1 MGFRNGAF
9 ATVWTS
15 EVKSQRLTRCRISIS
30 KKNRD
35 TGAYDQTFSGYV
47 AFAGSA
53 AASKAAR
60 LHEKDR
66 IKLLEVDVENS
77 YDKENKK
84 EYTNFLVYD
93 FEMADNE
100 QTTGGNSPA
109 NNDFVPIVDEGEVDD
124 EDLPF

>member
-1 MGFRNGAF
+1 MGFRNGSF

-30 KKNRD
+30 KKNKD
-35 TGAYDQTFSGYV
+35 TGEYDQTFSGYV

-53 AASKAAR
+53 AASRAAKLKER
-60 LHEKDR
+60 DR

-93 FEMADNE
+93 FEMAEGN
-100 QTTGGNSPA
+100 QPQGSGGASID
-109 NNDFVPIVDEGEVDD
+109 DFTPVVDDGEVD

>member
-1 MGFRNGAF
+1 MGFRNGSF

-30 KKNRD
+30 KKNKD
-35 TGAYDQTFSGYV
+35 TGEYDQTFSGYV

-53 AASKAAR
+53 AASRAAKLKER
-60 LHEKDR
+60 DR

-93 FEMADNE
+93 FEMAEGN
-100 QTTGGNSPA
+100 QPQGGGSA
-109 NNDFVPIVDEGEVDD
+109 SIDDFTPVVDDGEVD